1 MSKDYGKQINK
12 ILEYIDRHGVV
23 DKDSIMQRKPNVKKI
38 RTRKRAPRITLDLH
52 GMKTI
57 EAQQKV
63 RLTFESSR
71 NKGIREI
78 LIIHGR
84 GFHSDPN
91 EGPVLKKLVREMLEN
106 ELRSLVLKFQTAVP
120 RDGGEGAT
128 LVYLR

>member
-106 ELRSLVLKFQTAVP
+106 ELRSLVCKFQTAVP